1 MNFKE
6 QSMSIAQSF
15 YGTIS
20 KLTAFDQADWDT
32 LAAEADTIKT
42 WSPELVS
49 VFYDTLYSIEETTA
63 VFHEGERAKVEATLE
78 KWIVDILS
86 GDQGDKFWNH
96 QRYIAL
102 LHIKRGTKNLYML
115 GMMNRLQQAFITKCM
130 ENFDEEKAVKVYL
143 AFLRLSGMVA
153 GIIAQCYDEVTETSM
168 QTGLSRVGL
177 NDALVNRIKSM
188 QIDKMIKE
196 AQEDS
201 A

>member
-1 MNFKE
+1 
-6 QSMSIAQSF
+6 MSVAQTF

-20 KLTAFDQADWDT
+20 KLVDFQQADWET
-32 LAAEADTIKT
+32 LANEAEVIKT
-42 WSPELVS
+42 WAPELIT

-63 VFHEGERAKVEATLE
+63 VFHEGERAKLENTLQN
-78 KWIVDILS
+78 WIVEILS

-115 GMMNRLQQAFITKCM
+115 GMMNRLQQVFISKCM
-130 ENFDEEKAVKVYL
+130 ANYEQEKAVRVYM

-168 QTGLSRVGL
+168 SVGLKRVGL
-177 NDALVNRIKSM
+177 NEALVTRIKTM
-188 QIDKMIKE
+188 QIDKMLQEAKE
-196 AQEDS
+196 A
-201 A
+201 

>member
-1 MNFKE
+1 MTV
-6 QSMSIAQSF
+6 AQSF

-20 KLTAFDQADWDT
+20 KLIDFQQSDWEV
-32 LAAEADTIKT
+32 LAGEADVIKT
-42 WSPELVS
+42 WAPELIS

-63 VFHEGERAKVEATLE
+63 VFHDGEREKLEMTLQQ
-78 KWIVDILS
+78 WIVEILS

-102 LHIKRGTKNLYML
+102 LHIKRGTKNLFML
-115 GMMNRLQQAFITKCM
+115 GMMNRLQQIFISKCM
-130 ENFDEEKAVKVYL
+130 ENYEPEKAVRVYM

-168 QTGLSRVGL
+168 SVGLKRVGL
-177 NDALVNRIKSM
+177 NEALVTRIKTM
-188 QIDKMIKE
+188 QIDKMIKD
-196 AQEDS
+196 AQE